1 MAMLES
7 IPSAPVL
14 LILMVALLCGAYLL
28 IRRQFQS
35 EIDALRKLVE
45 ERTRVQPVTAISP
58 PSTAKKFESKPEPK
72 PEVAAA
78 PPPQDE
84 GVTPEILAVIGAAVA
99 QFLGASFRIR
109 SARMLS
115 VESGMNPW
123 AQQGRVI
130 IQASHNLGLR

>member
-1 MAMLES
+1 MAMLEY
-7 IPSAPVL
+7 IPSAPAL
-14 LILMVALLCGAYLL
+14 LIVMVALLCGAYLL

-35 EIDALRKLVE
+35 EIDALRKLIDERIKVE
-45 ERTRVQPVTAISP
+45 PSAPVSP
-58 PSTAKKFESKPEPK
+58 PVVVQAAEPKPEPK
-72 PEVAAA
+72 PKVTA
-78 PPPQDE
+78 PLPPQDE

-99 QFLGASFRIR
+99 QFLGANFRIR